1 MTSNFYLNLA
11 GPFRYRV
18 LPLVLALAGF
28 AGSTYSAS
36 PAFDCSKAE
45 GEVELLI
52 CSDDDLALLDIRL
65 AKTYTQASQ
74 NIPEEERANFR
85 ALQRGW
91 IKGRNECWKAE
102 DVRAC
107 VKFSYQSKT
116 VELQIAGGLLEA
128 PRYRSLR
135 CGEGTEAVPFTVSI
149 YRNADPVSAVLTRGN
164 DQVIAFASAGSSPRR
179 YVAPNVSLTV
189 DEGQAVVQ
197 WFGETLQCT
206 IE

>member
-1 MTSNFYLNLA
+1 MTDNFCPNLVGPSRYL
-11 GPFRYRV
+11 V
-18 LPLVLALAGF
+18 LPLLLTLAGF
-28 AGSTYSAS
+28 AGSAYSAS

-65 AKTYTQASQ
+65 AKAYSQAME
-74 NIPEEERANFR
+74 NIPQEERSNFR
-85 ALQRGW
+85 TLQRGW
-91 IKGRNECWKAE
+91 IKGRNECWKAQ

-107 VKFSYQSKT
+107 VEFSYKSKT

-164 DQVIAFASAGSSPRR
+164 DQVIAFAPVESSGGRF
-179 YVAPNVSLTV
+179 VAPDVSLTI
-189 DEGQAVVQ
+189 DEGQATVQ

>member
-1 MTSNFYLNLA
+1 MTSNFYLDLP
-11 GPFRYRV
+11 GPSRYLV
-18 LPLVLALAGF
+18 LPLLLALAGF

-36 PAFDCSKAE
+36 PAFDCGKAE

-65 AKTYTQASQ
+65 AKTYTQASK

-91 IKGRNECWKAE
+91 IKGRNDCWKAE

-107 VKFSYQSKT
+107 VEFSYQSKT

-135 CGEGTEAVPFTVSI
+135 CGEGTEAVPFTASV
-149 YRNADPVSAVLTRGN
+149 YRNADPVSAVITRGN
-164 DQVIAFASAGSSPRR
+164 DQVIAFAQVDSSGRR

-189 DEGQAVVQ
+189 AEGQATVQ

>member
-1 MTSNFYLNLA
+1 MTSKFYLNIA
-11 GPFRYRV
+11 GPYRSLA
-18 LPLVLALAGF
+18 LPLLLALTVF
-28 AGSTYSAS
+28 AASAFSAS

-65 AKTYTQASQ
+65 AKTYSQ
-74 NIPEEERANFR
+74 TMENIPVAERSNFR

-91 IKGRNECWKAE
+91 IKGRNDCWKAQ

-107 VKFSYQSKT
+107 VEFSYKSKT
-116 VELQIAGGLLEA
+116 VELQIAGGLIEA

-164 DQVIAFASAGSSPRR
+164 DQVIAVAPVSGPAEH
-179 YVAPNVSLTV
+179 YVAPNVSLTIT
-189 DEGQAVVQ
+189 EGQAAVE
-197 WFGETLQCT
+197 WFGEALQCT
-206 IE
+206 VQ

>member
-1 MTSNFYLNLA
+1 MTSNFYLDLP
-11 GPFRYRV
+11 GPSRYLV
-18 LPLVLALAGF
+18 LPLLLALAGF

-36 PAFDCSKAE
+36 PAFDCGKAE

-65 AKTYTQASQ
+65 AKTYTQASK

-91 IKGRNECWKAE
+91 IKGRNDCWKAE

-107 VKFSYQSKT
+107 VEFSYQSKT

-135 CGEGTEAVPFTVSI
+135 CGEGTEAVPFTVSV

-164 DQVIAFASAGSSPRR
+164 DQVIAFAQVDSSGRR

-189 DEGQAVVQ
+189 AEGQATVQ
-197 WFGETLQCT
+197 WFDETLQCT

>member
-1 MTSNFYLNLA
+1 MTSNFYLDLP
-11 GPFRYRV
+11 GPSRYLV
-18 LPLVLALAGF
+18 LPLLLALAGF

-36 PAFDCSKAE
+36 PAFDCGKAE

-65 AKTYTQASQ
+65 AKTYTQASK

-91 IKGRNECWKAE
+91 IKGRNDCWKAE

-107 VKFSYQSKT
+107 VEFSYQSKT

-135 CGEGTEAVPFTVSI
+135 CGEGTEAVPFTVSV
-149 YRNADPVSAVLTRGN
+149 YRNADPVSAVITRGN
-164 DQVIAFASAGSSPRR
+164 DQVIAFAQVDSSGRR
-179 YVAPNVSLTV
+179 YVAPNVSLRI
-189 DEGQAVVQ
+189 DEGQATVQ